1 MIVGSNF
8 IFWEWQ
14 ASLVGHDVSTISS
27 SPVRLAKEEAKL
39 KAEEAANVKAQEVA
53 KEKAEDIMTCPIFP
67 MFFFLFFDERTLV
80 NPINL
85 VREVW
90 QCWPICII
98 KRHPENY

>member
-1 MIVGSNF
+1 MVPP
-8 IFWEWQ
+8 
-14 ASLVGHDVSTISS
+14 L
-27 SPVRLAKEEAKL
+27 RLAKEEAKL

-53 KEKAEDIMTCPIFP
+53 KEKAEDIMTSPFSLC
-67 MFFFLFFDERTLV
+67 FLPFFDERTLL